1 MVLPIPPLRWRP
13 CSLYRRP
20 GPHPCGL
27 RSGRVPTWRRNGG
40 AGCTAAGLPMDS
52 VHGRK
57 ACLRGRAAAVFA
69 ERPAGTAET
78 VGAPTVTSPLERC
91 AGHLLYHQRG
101 KPCWRRRGHSA
112 LLNPFITRTAT
123 AAPSSPRADA
133 RVTLRLLQRPCALCS
148 GCFVAK
154 YLHRA
159 LEALWRELCFKLG

>member
-1 MVLPIPPLRWRP
+1 MIDPLLRR
-13 CSLYRRP
+13 CSLSFYRPP
-20 GPHPCGL
+20 GPHPRVL
-27 RSGRVPTWRRNGG
+27 RGGRVPTWRRNGG
-40 AGCTAAGLPMDS
+40 AGCTAAEVPMDS

-78 VGAPTVTSPLERC
+78 VGVPTVTALLERC

-112 LLNPFITRTAT
+112 LLTPFITRTAT
-123 AAPSSPRADA
+123 AAPSSSRADA

-148 GCFVAK
+148 GSFVAK
-154 YLHRA
+154 YPRRA
-159 LEALWRELCFKLG
+159 REALPRELC